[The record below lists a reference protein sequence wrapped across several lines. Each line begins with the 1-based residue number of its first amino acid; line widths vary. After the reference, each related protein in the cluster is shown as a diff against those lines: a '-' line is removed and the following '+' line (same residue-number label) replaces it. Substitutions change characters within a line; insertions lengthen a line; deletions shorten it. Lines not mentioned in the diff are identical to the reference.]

1 MRLVGTTRW
10 NQAAPS
16 TVERSAQIQQDWQ
29 GASRSKFSKKIDSI
43 RTQARILW
51 RQSSHTLSTRN
62 MKRCVRPDSFTSTTA
77 STTLAFRA
85 TRRLLQSGRCFA
97 AHDTCCFMRHG
108 CRFHCADPWPSASKL
123 SGFPEAIDALGR
135 GLRRVNSPR
144 SVSLSGS
151 STRSAL
157 HTFSFC
163 CALTPRLVL
172 LQFGLS
178 IRCLS
183 NEYMRQIDHTPPRL
197 SLPGDAA

>member
-1 MRLVGTTRW
+1 MRHTPHT
-10 NQAAPS
+10 AAPWRTARAGCVTRKPHRWTS
-16 TVERSAQIQQDWQ
+16 CLPDKLHPGMPPRSP
-29 GASRSKFSKKIDSI
+29 FF
-43 RTQARILW
+43 W
-51 RQSSHTLSTRN
+51 RQACHTHNVSPMTNASHADALAAPWPFATL
-62 MKRCVRPDSFTSTTA
+62 PI
-77 STTLAFRA
+77 RA

-183 NEYMRQIDHTPPRL
+183 NEYMRQIVHTPPRL